1 MNNNID
7 KFNSLINKVLSK
19 HYQVRNDSKV
29 KSKAKIQIRT
39 FENRLGVVG
48 IFQKSLNFKFW
59 DHMGL

>member
-29 KSKAKIQIRT
+29 KSKAKKRKI
-39 FENRLGVVG
+39 ENDVSHYRSKKKKRLDKKPNV
-48 IFQKSLNFKFW
+48 S
-59 DHMGL
+59 